1 MAREAKK
8 ISSWKQV
15 GDLAMNLGYF
25 EEAEQCFTEAKDI
38 SSLFLLYTATGNR
51 EGLQKLQELTTQSGE
66 ANLNFLSNFLLVFFA
81 ISYYSITER

>member
-1 MAREAKK
+1 MAKEAKK

-15 GDLAMNLGYF
+15 GDLALLLGYF

-51 EGLQKLQELTTQSGE
+51 EGLAKVQTMSSQSCDS
-66 ANLNFLSNFLLVFFA
+66 NLNFMSSFLLVK
-81 ISYYSITER
+81 ILLYLHW